1 MEFLA
6 GFFFVVL
13 PGLLFFFLTIIWLT
27 LREIKN
33 VVVTWKCKEDITKYT
48 DEMFLREYEK
58 YRAEAVR
65 RMK

>member
-6 GFFFVVL
+6 GFFFIVL
-13 PGLLFFFLTIIWLT
+13 PGLLFFFLTVIWLT
-27 LREIKN
+27 LREIKK

-48 DEMFLREYEK
+48 DAMFLMEYEK
-58 YRAEAVR
+58 YRAEALR